1 MRISRSSKRPL
12 SLTTRVMTFIA
23 LAIGLSLLVIGYLV
37 DNAVEHHFAE
47 QDADELV
54 VMTKAVDGALREAG
68 DDSARMDEVLSHAI
82 SGHHGVYFQ
91 VWDREK
97 RLIYGPSGEAFAKP
111 INTFAPVSSVQV
123 GNVYHWQGDGK
134 AYRGTITKTQV
145 GGQEYYIVT
154 AIDMEAHLQFL
165 ENFRRSLWLI
175 MLLAGTVTLLAAWY
189 GVHQGH
195 APLRGLSET
204 MGEIQADRLHV
215 RLDPD
220 SVPGELQRLV
230 TSFND
235 MIGRLEDSFVR
246 LSHFSADIAHELRT
260 PLTNIITQSQVILGK
275 SRSLDEYRELHYSN
289 LEELERLAKMVNDML
304 WLAQS
309 EHGLLKP
316 VWESLDM
323 TREVRE
329 LFDFFEALEEEKH
342 IRLMLE
348 GQAPIIKGD
357 RAMLRRAVSNLLSN
371 AIRHSPE
378 GESVKVR
385 LDVSDEGQ
393 VLLSVQNTG
402 PEIPAEHL
410 PRIFDRFYRVDPSRQ
425 RQSEGAGLG
434 LAIVKS
440 IIEAHGGAIEVS
452 SGSRGTSFIVK
463 LPPAAGNRRQVVP
476 IAPTHRVDL
485 QRS

>member
-1 MRISRSSKRPL
+1 MISRLGKRPL
-12 SLTTRVMTFIA
+12 SLTTRVMTFVA
-23 LAIGLSLLVIGYLV
+23 LAIGLSLLLIGYLV
-37 DNAVEHHFAE
+37 DNSVEHHFVE

-54 VMTKAVDGALREAG
+54 VMTKAVDRALRKAG
-68 DDSARMDEVLSHAI
+68 GDSARLDEALSHAI

-97 RLIYGPSGEAFAKP
+97 RLIYGLSADDFAKP

-123 GNVYHWQGDGK
+123 DNLYHWQGDGK
-134 AYRGTITKTQV
+134 TYRGTITQTQV

-154 AIDMEAHLQFL
+154 AIDMDAHIQFL
-165 ENFRRSLWLI
+165 ESFRRSLWLI
-175 MLLAGTVTLLAAWY
+175 MIFAGTVTLLAAWY

-204 MGEIQADRLHV
+204 MREIQADRLHV
-215 RLDPD
+215 RLN
-220 SVPGELQRLV
+220 SEAVPGELQNLV
-230 TSFND
+230 SSFNF
-235 MIGRLEDSFVR
+235 MLGRLEDSFTR

-289 LEELERLAKMVNDML
+289 LEELERLAKMVNGML

-329 LFDFFEALEEEKH
+329 LFDFFEVLAEEKH

-348 GQAPIIKGD
+348 GRAPIIKGD
-357 RAMLRRAVSNLLSN
+357 RTMLRRAMSNLLSN

-378 GESVKVR
+378 GEGVKVR
-385 LDVSDEGQ
+385 LDVSDEGE
-393 VLLSVQNTG
+393 VLLSVQNAG

-440 IIEAHGGAIEVS
+440 IIEAHGGAITAS
-452 SGSRGTSFIVK
+452 SAQGITSFTITFSPSNCCSNNT
-463 LPPAAGNRRQVVP
+463 LRREP
-476 IAPTHRVDL
+476 
-485 QRS
+485 